1 MDDKVS
7 FVSNDDIDRKI
18 KIILGQ
24 TDYTEEIAKEMLEKN
39 NYNEISVIKGYFGIA
54 EKKAPPVSS
63 LNQEIYRQIR
73 YKLDASMKDY
83 NEKKNNNA

>member
-1 MDDKVS
+1 MADKVS
-7 FVSNDDIDRKI
+7 FVSNDDIEKKI

-39 NYNEISVIKGYFGIA
+39 NYDEILVIKGYFGIA
-54 EKKAPPVSS
+54 EKKALPVSS

>member
-1 MDDKVS
+1 MTDKVS
-7 FVSNDDIDRKI
+7 FVSNEDIEKKI
-18 KIILGQ
+18 KLILGQ
-24 TDYTEEIAKEMLEKN
+24 TDYTEEFAKEMLENN

-54 EKKAPPVSS
+54 EKKAPEISS

-83 NEKKNNNA
+83 NTKKNNNP